1 MLNEDLIE
9 CSKSGFNLPIL
20 IVRKKQGGI
29 RICIDSRSLS
39 KHIVKIRLPLPAIND
54 LIRKLGSS
62 KIFCVID
69 LKSVFYQILLDEK
82 SRHYTAFRSSLG
94 YFQFKRLPFG
104 LPNAPLSMTSLIGQ
118 VIRGLDG

>member
-1 MLNEDLIE
+1 MLKEDLIE

-29 RICIDSRSLS
+29 RICIDSRYLS

-62 KIFCVID
+62 KVFCVIN
-69 LKSVFYQILLDEK
+69 LKNFV
-82 SRHYTAFRSSLG
+82 R
-94 YFQFKRLPFG
+94 
-104 LPNAPLSMTSLIGQ
+104 
-118 VIRGLDG
+118 

>member
-1 MLNEDLIE
+1 MLKEDLIE

-20 IVRKKQGGI
+20 IVKKKQGGI
-29 RICIDSRSLS
+29 RICIDSRCLS

-69 LKSVFYQILLDEK
+69 LKSAFYQILLDEK
-82 SRHYTAFRSSLG
+82 TQTLHS
-94 YFQFKRLPFG
+94 
-104 LPNAPLSMTSLIGQ
+104 I
-118 VIRGLDG
+118 